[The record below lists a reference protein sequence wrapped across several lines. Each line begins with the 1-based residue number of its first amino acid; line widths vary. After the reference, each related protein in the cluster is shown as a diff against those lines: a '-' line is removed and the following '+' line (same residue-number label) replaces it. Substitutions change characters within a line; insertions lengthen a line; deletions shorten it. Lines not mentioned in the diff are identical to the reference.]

1 MSTPDALLLLLTGAC
16 FVLLVV
22 AARLPVSLSLAA
34 TSVVLALA
42 ARRGFPLGHLVEG
55 MFSYLD
61 VSLVLL
67 TAMVFMKVIEA
78 NGLLAELTRS
88 LIALLGRSR
97 LLLLVALTIVIMFPG
112 MITGSCTASVL
123 GTGVIVAPVLMRMG
137 LPRATTGAVISSAAV
152 FGMIAP
158 PVNVPVMIIGGGID
172 MPYVGFGL
180 VLTALTVIPAILT
193 TIWLAWRGIDRA
205 KLAEVVAGSRTDL
218 QSSAFR
224 GGRRLL
230 LYLPLAAVLILMV
243 GPKSFPQWFPDPRL
257 PLTFLIGGAL
267 GACSGRRVP
276 LLAAARAGVSEILP
290 VVGILV
296 GVGMLIEMLT
306 LTGLRGAIVVG
317 SLAIPSAFLFASI
330 AVILPLFGGISV
342 YGGASVL
349 GVPFALALLGR
360 NQIIVLSALSLIG
373 AMGSYIPPVAFTPM
387 VTAGLLAQPYMP
399 IVRRCLGPAVAAV
412 VLGTLILIYANP
424 IARCFGV

>member
-1 MSTPDALLLLLTGAC
+1 MSTPDTLLLLLTGAC
-16 FVLLVV
+16 FVALVV
-22 AARLPVSLSLAA
+22 GARLPVSLSLAA
-34 TSVVLALA
+34 TSAVLALA
-42 ARRGFPLGHLVEG
+42 AGRGVPLGHLVEG

-78 NGLLAELTRS
+78 NGLLAELTQT

-152 FGMIAP
+152 YGMIAP
-158 PVNVPVMIIGGGID
+158 PVNIPVMIIGGGID

-180 VLTALTVIPAILT
+180 VLAVLTVVPAILT
-193 TIWLAWRGIDRA
+193 TIWLAWRGIERA
-205 KLAEVVAGSRTDL
+205 KLAEVVAESRANL
-218 QSSAFR
+218 RASAFR
-224 GGRRLL
+224 GSRRAL
-230 LYLPLAAVLILMV
+230 LYLPLAAVIVLMV

-257 PLTFLIGGAL
+257 PLTFLLGSLL
-267 GACSGRRVP
+267 GAFSGRRVP
-276 LLAAARAGVSEILP
+276 VLSAARAGVSEILP

-317 SLAIPSAFLFASI
+317 SLAIPSVFLFASI

-360 NQIIVLSALSLIG
+360 NQIVVLSALSLIG
-373 AMGSYIPPVAFTPM
+373 AMGSYIPPVAFTPV
-387 VTAGLLAQPYMP
+387 VTAGLLAEPYMS
-399 IVRRCLGPAVAAV
+399 IVRRCIGPAVAAV
-412 VLGTLILIYANP
+412 ILGTVVLIYANP
-424 IARCFGV
+424 IARFFGV